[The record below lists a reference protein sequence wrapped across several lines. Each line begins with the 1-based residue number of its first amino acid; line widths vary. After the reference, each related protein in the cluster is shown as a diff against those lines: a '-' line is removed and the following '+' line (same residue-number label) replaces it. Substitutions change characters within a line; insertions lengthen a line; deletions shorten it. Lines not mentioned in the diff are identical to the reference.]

1 MTALFVD
8 QVKKNREDGREGYDR
23 AVHWALKNGILEEYL
38 SMRTRILN
46 GMLVAEYDMRTSYA
60 SSKGR
65 STGRRYRDRNG
76 KRNGRE
82 NKKYGLP
89 YETQGLFNS

>member
-38 SMRTRILN
+38 NMRTRVLN
-46 GMLVAEYDMRTSYA
+46 GC
-60 SSKGR
+60 
-65 STGRRYRDRNG
+65 
-76 KRNGRE
+76 
-82 NKKYGLP
+82 
-89 YETQGLFNS
+89 